1 MIFHHQINFK
11 QNNITTIVDLSVSNK
26 LQTKWFI
33 TKVYDYEEIGWE
45 IYKGRRWIEGE
56 NDGKSALG
64 F

>member
-45 IYKGRRWIEGE
+45 IYKGRRWIKGE